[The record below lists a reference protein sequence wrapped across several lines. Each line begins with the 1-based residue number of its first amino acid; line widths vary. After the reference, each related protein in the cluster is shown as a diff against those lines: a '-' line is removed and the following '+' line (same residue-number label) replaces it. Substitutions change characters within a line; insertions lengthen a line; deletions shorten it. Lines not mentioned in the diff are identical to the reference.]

1 MGGETQEERETVFRD
16 GTEMERREERERES
30 VTQEETLEKGSKA
43 SRPIEERWTTIYNVA
58 LNMTPNSKFALP
70 PRPLVLPPP
79 SSRVKEFPKQGG
91 VLPHSP
97 VDKQNAVDAMR
108 HDGASDRRNFGNVLK
123 SNAFPAVPLRVI
135 PAANGGNGDLR

>member
-1 MGGETQEERETVFRD
+1 VGRHKKNERPFL
-16 GTEMERREERERES
+16 EMEQRWNEEKRERES